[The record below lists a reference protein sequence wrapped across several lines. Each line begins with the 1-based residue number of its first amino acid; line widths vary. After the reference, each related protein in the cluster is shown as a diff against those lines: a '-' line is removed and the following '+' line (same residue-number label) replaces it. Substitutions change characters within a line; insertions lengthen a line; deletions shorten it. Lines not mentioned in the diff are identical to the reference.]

1 MQRRMRRM
9 KKTIKVLMV
18 LLVVILLGVLIL
30 GIQEVIPMAVAMNVV
45 AAGVFIGVLLVLTY
59 VGQVEIVKKILL
71 SLVIEAEQIYG
82 SGTGK
87 MKYNYVLGKA
97 YSMIP
102 SVVKLFM
109 PAKALDEMLEAAV
122 DYLKE
127 LMGEKKTNRR

>member
-1 MQRRMRRM
+1 M
-9 KKTIKVLMV
+9 KKTIKGLMV
-18 LLVVILLGVLIL
+18 LLVVVLLGVLIL
-30 GIQEVIPMAVAMNVV
+30 GIQGVIPMPVAMNVV

-59 VGQVEIVKKILL
+59 MGQIGVVKKILL

-102 SVVKLFM
+102 SVVKLFVTEQTIS
-109 PAKALDEMLEAAV
+109 EMLEAAV
-122 DYLKE
+122 VQLQVF
-127 LMGEKKTNRR
+127 LAEKV

>member
-1 MQRRMRRM
+1 M
-9 KKTIKVLMV
+9 KKTIKGLMV
-18 LLVVILLGVLIL
+18 LLAVIMLGVLIL
-30 GIQEVIPMAVAMNVV
+30 GIQGAIPMPVAMNVV

-59 VGQVEIVKKILL
+59 MGQIGVVKKILL

-102 SVVKLFM
+102 GIVKLFVTE
-109 PAKALDEMLEAAV
+109 KALIEILEAAV
-122 DYLKE
+122 DQLQSLLSDRVIVNK
-127 LMGEKKTNRR
+127 

>member
-9 KKTIKVLMV
+9 KKAIKVLM
-18 LLVVILLGVLIL
+18 LLLAVILLGILIL
-30 GIQEVIPMAVAMNVV
+30 GIQEVIPMPVAMNVV
-45 AAGVFIGVLLVLTY
+45 AAGVFIGMLLVLTY
-59 VGQVEIVKKILL
+59 MGQVEVVKKILL

-102 SVVKLFM
+102 SVVKLFVTEQTIS
-109 PAKALDEMLEAAV
+109 EMLEAAV
-122 DYLKE
+122 DYLKV
-127 LMGEKKTNRR
+127 LMDEKKIE

>member
-1 MQRRMRRM
+1 M
-9 KKTIKVLMV
+9 KRTIKILMMI
-18 LLVVILLGVLIL
+18 LVVILLGVLIL

-45 AAGVFIGVLLVLTY
+45 AAGVFLGVLLVLTFM
-59 VGQVEIVKKILL
+59 GQVEVVKKILL

-102 SVVKLFM
+102 SVVKIFVTE
-109 PAKALDEMLEAAV
+109 KALSEMLEVAV
-122 DYLKE
+122 DQLHIFLSE
-127 LMGEKKTNRR
+127 TVRE

>member
-1 MQRRMRRM
+1 MQRRMRKM

-18 LLVVILLGVLIL
+18 LLAVILLGVLIL

-45 AAGVFIGVLLVLTY
+45 AAGIFLGVLLVLTY
-59 VGQVEIVKKILL
+59 MGQVEVVKKILL

-102 SVVKLFM
+102 GIVKLFVTEKM
-109 PAKALDEMLEAAV
+109 LSEILEAAV
-122 DYLKE
+122 DQLQVFLFDAVKE
-127 LMGEKKTNRR
+127 

>member
-1 MQRRMRRM
+1 MRRM

-18 LLVVILLGVLIL
+18 VLAVVLLGVLIL
-30 GIQEVIPMAVAMNVV
+30 GIQGMIPMPVAMNVV
-45 AAGVFIGVLLVLTY
+45 AAGIFIGVLLVLTY
-59 VGQVEIVKKILL
+59 MGQIGVVKKILL

-102 SVVKLFM
+102 SIMKLFVTEQTIS
-109 PAKALDEMLEAAV
+109 EMLEAAV
-122 DYLKE
+122 DQLHIFLSE
-127 LMGEKKTNRR
+127 TVRE

>member
-1 MQRRMRRM
+1 M

-18 LLVVILLGVLIL
+18 VLAVVLLGVLIL
-30 GIQEVIPMAVAMNVV
+30 GIQGMIPMPVAMNVV
-45 AAGVFIGVLLVLTY
+45 AAGIFIGVLLVLTY
-59 VGQVEIVKKILL
+59 MGQIGVVKKILL

-102 SVVKLFM
+102 SIMKLFVTEQTIS
-109 PAKALDEMLEAAV
+109 EMLEAAV
-122 DYLKE
+122 DQLHIFLSE
-127 LMGEKKTNRR
+127 TVRE

>member
-18 LLVVILLGVLIL
+18 VLAVVLLGVLIL
-30 GIQEVIPMAVAMNVV
+30 GIQGMIPMPVAMNVV
-45 AAGVFIGVLLVLTY
+45 AAGIFIGVLLVLTY
-59 VGQVEIVKKILL
+59 MGQIGVVKKILL

-102 SVVKLFM
+102 SIMKLFVTEQTIS
-109 PAKALDEMLEAAV
+109 EMLEAAV
-122 DYLKE
+122 DQLHIFLSE
-127 LMGEKKTNRR
+127 TVRE